1 MYKFCGIYLTKVEMG
16 FVFPHCKL
24 YTQHNPF
31 IQPSRPTKWIYP
43 ISTQPSY
50 LYSKKNNNKYIAI
63 SLPLQSARIHLLTH
77 KWNGCEPQLCTF
89 LDKNTVESYVSCFSC
104 QLVLSGHWCTNFI
117 SQRLLFGILSVL
129 CLSSRL
135 TQSHPQFPSASQAV
149 VKVPA
154 VLVLGAFLPCLE
166 NCSF

>member
-16 FVFPHCKL
+16 FFPPHCKL

-43 ISTQPSY
+43 SSTQPSY

-77 KWNGCEPQLCTF
+77 KWNGYEPQLCTF
-89 LDKNTVESYVSCFSC
+89 LDNNTVESYVSCFNC

-129 CLSSRL
+129 CLSFRL

-166 NCSF
+166 IFSF

>member
-1 MYKFCGIYLTKVEMG
+1 MWNL
-16 FVFPHCKL
+16 PHEGWNAFFSPTAS

-31 IQPSRPTKWIYP
+31 IQPSRPTKWIYLS
-43 ISTQPSY
+43 STQPSY
-50 LYSKKNNNKYIAI
+50 LYSKKNNNNYIAI
-63 SLPLQSARIHLLTH
+63 SLPLQSARIHQLTH

-89 LDKNTVESYVSCFSC
+89 LDNNTVESYVSCFSC

-117 SQRLLFGILSVL
+117 SQILLFGILSVL
-129 CLSSRL
+129 CLSFRL

-166 NCSF
+166 ILSF